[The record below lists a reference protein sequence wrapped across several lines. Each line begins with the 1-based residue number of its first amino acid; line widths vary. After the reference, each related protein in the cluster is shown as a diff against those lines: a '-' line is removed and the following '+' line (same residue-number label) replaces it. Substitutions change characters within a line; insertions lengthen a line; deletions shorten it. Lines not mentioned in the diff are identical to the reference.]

1 MKLTFKDIED
11 RGLLLYK
18 YIRGS
23 QAYGTNTPESDQDEG
38 GIFIAPQEWVD
49 GLGFDYSEEVSD
61 EKHDTVWWELGK
73 FLRLLCTSNPTVLE
87 ALFVPEDKV
96 LYEHPIMTEIKK
108 NRDMFVTKASFKPFG
123 GYATSQIAKAQ
134 GQNKKIHWDIQ
145 EMTRKSPLD
154 FCYTFKNQG
163 SQNIQSWLAERGLEQ
178 RNCGLV
184 NIPNMR
190 DTYGV
195 YYDFGQHMVFNNID
209 ADYFKNP
216 KNYNDP
222 FIAFV
227 FDTFL
232 SDNFGRTDEEYD
244 IDMCNLYY
252 KLRTPKGGHCGIV
265 SEDGDSNQVRFS
277 SVQKDDMP
285 ICYMT
290 YNQSGYESHCR
301 KYREYIEWKEHR
313 NKARYENNLEGL
325 EKDKEKFYDCYLEEE
340 TEFLTNNGW
349 KKFDKISDS
358 DLLGCFDENHKLQ
371 FKPALNRF
379 DDLYSGEI
387 YTYDSPYVRFSVT
400 PNHKL
405 YISDC
410 HRSPKNNFSTKYDEN
425 ASNWRLESLES
436 IFNSK
441 RSYYH
446 QIQCLTNDNPD
457 NPEFDDDFIKILGMF
472 LSEGCYLR
480 DKKTKTPN
488 GIRIAQTNERQGCE
502 IMDSIQKYK
511 VKRYVYSYETR
522 NKGNEYTYDCTDSF
536 VLEKI
541 LECGDC
547 NALGKRIPNYVYS
560 FSKRQFDILLNAMIC
575 GDGTFHKQ
583 KGHMVYYT
591 FSEKMAKDLH
601 TLLTLNGYNSQIYE
615 YNYDSETRY
624 KRKDGIMNPTYQ
636 VFISKFNKQYHVFD
650 KKKHFEKHVVDNV
663 RIVCFETECGTLI
676 TRNKNKIAFHGNCKN
691 MMHCFRL
698 LSMCI
703 EVAEG
708 KGILI
713 DRRNIDREFLMD
725 VRNRKYTYDELM
737 EKLLELK
744 AKMDKAIE
752 ESDIRENIDIEFVN
766 NLLLDCRRYF
776 REK

>member
-1 MKLTFKDIED
+1 MKLTFKDIEE

-38 GIFIAPQEWVD
+38 GIFIAPQEWLD
-49 GLGFDYSEEVSD
+49 GLGLDYMEEVSD
-61 EKHDTVWWELGK
+61 DKHDTVWWELGK
-73 FLRLLCTSNPTVLE
+73 FMKLLCTSNPTVLE
-87 ALFVPEDKV
+87 ALFIPEDKI
-96 LYEHPIMTEIKK
+96 LFEHPIMTEIKK
-108 NRDMFVTKASFKPFG
+108 HKDMFITKACFKPFG
-123 GYATSQIAKAQ
+123 GYASSQIAKAQ

-145 EMTRKSPLD
+145 QMTRKTPLD
-154 FCYTFKNQG
+154 FCYTFKKQG
-163 SQNIQSWLAERGLEQ
+163 SQNIIEWLTERGLEQ

-184 NIPNMR
+184 NIPNMK

-195 YYDFGQHMVFNNID
+195 YYDFGQHFELNKISLEYFVDIENRNN
-209 ADYFKNP
+209 
-216 KNYNDP
+216 P
-222 FIAFV
+222 FIV
-227 FDTFL
+227 YIYNTFI
-232 SDNFGRTDEEYD
+232 SDIIQVETYD
-244 IDMCNLYY
+244 VEMYNLYY
-252 KLRTPKGGHCGIV
+252 ALVTPKGGHCGIV
-265 SEDGDSNQVRFS
+265 SENGESNSIRFS
-277 SVQKDDMP
+277 SVEKDDKP

-290 YNQSGYESHCR
+290 YNQNGYESHCK
-301 KYREYIEWKEHR
+301 KYREYMEWKEKR

-349 KKFDKISDS
+349 KKFDEISNS
-358 DLLGCFDENHKLQ
+358 DLLGCFDEKHKLQ

-410 HRSPKNNFSTKYDEN
+410 HRSPKNNFSTKYDES

-446 QIQCLTNDNPD
+446 QIQFLTNDNPD

-480 DKKTKTPN
+480 DKKTKKPN
-488 GIRIAQTNERQGCE
+488 GIRISQTKERQGCE
-502 IMDSIQKYK
+502 IMDTIQKYK

-522 NKGNEYTYDCTDSF
+522 NKGNEYAYDCTDSF

-541 LECGDC
+541 LECGNC

-583 KGHMVYYT
+583 KGHSVYYT

-624 KRKDGIMNPTYQ
+624 KGKDEIMNPTYQ

-650 KKKHFEKHVVDNV
+650 KKKHFEKQMVDNA
-663 RIVCFETECGTLI
+663 RIVCFETEYGTLI
-676 TRNKNKIAFHGNCKN
+676 TRNNNKIAFHGNCKN

-708 KGILI
+708 KGIFI
-713 DRRNIDREFLMD
+713 DRTHIDRDFLMD

-744 AKMDKAIE
+744 TKMDAAIE
-752 ESDIRENIDIEFVN
+752 KSEIRENIDVEFIN
-766 NLLLDCRRYF
+766 NILLDCRRYF